1 MAASRCR
8 RCTIRNHISNRP
20 AVIGPVKQRL
30 ALARA
35 AEHVT
40 GLAVFP
46 DLPDVAA
53 DRFPAS
59 NLARIFLRR
68 AAAHVIA
75 AIPLKPAARIVLVDP
90 ALATPF
96 GERLAR
102 IDAETVQRLVTPFR
116 CEFRAREPALG
127 KLLSA
132 VGHVL

>member
-8 RCTIRNHISNRP
+8 RGTIRNHISNRP

-40 GLAVFP
+40 GLAVFL

-59 NLARIFLRR
+59 DLARIFLRR

-75 AIPLKPAARIVLVDP
+75 AIPLKPAAWVVLVDP
-90 ALATPF
+90 PPALPF
-96 GERLAR
+96 RERLAC
-102 IDAETVQRLVTPFR
+102 IHAETVQRLVTPFR
-116 CEFRAREPALG
+116 RELRAREPA
-127 KLLSA
+127 
-132 VGHVL
+132 